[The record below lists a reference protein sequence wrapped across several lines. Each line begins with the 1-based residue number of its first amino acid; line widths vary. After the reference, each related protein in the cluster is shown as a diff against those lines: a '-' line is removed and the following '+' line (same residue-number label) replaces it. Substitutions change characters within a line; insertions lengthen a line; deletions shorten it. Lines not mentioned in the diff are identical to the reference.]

1 MTFQM
6 VTNLFA
12 PFFLTKKNVTVALC
26 SIERS
31 NKKII
36 ICISVADGCFILMK
50 FMTLFSDEIADVSV
64 NAGVTGAIVKR
75 PRKPHNRDNSSDIS
89 HKHTVVL

>member
-1 MTFQM
+1 
-6 VTNLFA
+6 
-12 PFFLTKKNVTVALC
+12 
-26 SIERS
+26 
-31 NKKII
+31 
-36 ICISVADGCFILMK
+36 MK